1 MQASNILIM
10 VIAMLFVAHL
20 TLVTGFPSQNDD
32 EPRFT
37 LREVMEAMMN
47 KREGEGEPPVKA
59 PGRWGGK

>member
-47 KREGEGEPPVKA
+47 KRSTHSNLISNAGA
-59 PGRWGGK
+59 T